1 MKKLQWGMVWLFFLV
16 AFTRPAA
23 FAQEGP
29 GSLQDL
35 LDQVRAER
43 QADSKLH
50 GEREARFLAERDQRQ
65 SLLQQAESE
74 LAGIKRQ
81 SEAKQASFRENEE
94 NLIQLRAQLKERA
107 ASLGELF
114 GVVRQISRDTAGMI
128 EGSFVSVQS
137 GERVD
142 FLNTMADSTEL
153 ASLEELE
160 RLWIILLEEMTQ
172 SGQVVKFSTTVT
184 EANGDQSDRAVVRV
198 GTFNGVS
205 DGQYLRY
212 VPETRQL
219 AELARQPEGQYINA
233 AQDLEQATEGYTAF
247 GVDPSRGAILAAL
260 VQSPNFW
267 ERIEQGG
274 IVGFIILAV
283 GLIAAILIVERAMF
297 LWGEG
302 RRMDAQ
308 RRIDELK
315 TDNALGRVMRVY
327 QYDPD
332 QNVETLE
339 ARLDEAIL
347 EQIPR
352 FERGLGMIGICAA
365 VAPLLGLLGTVVGM
379 IDTFQSITLFGA
391 GDPRVMS
398 DGISQALV
406 TTQLGLS
413 VAIPIV
419 LLHSL
424 LSSKSGRLLH
434 TLEEQSAG
442 MIALRAGSVS
452 LSLDLDEPTP
462 DAP

>member
-1 MKKLQWGMVWLFFLV
+1 MKILQWGVVCLLFLV
-16 AFTRPAA
+16 VFPRPEV
-23 FAQEGP
+23 FGQEGP
-29 GSLQDL
+29 KSLQEL

-50 GEREARFLAERDQRQ
+50 GEREARFMVERDQRQ
-65 SLLQQAESE
+65 SLLQQAQSE
-74 LAGIKRQ
+74 LATVKQQ
-81 SEAKQASFRENEE
+81 SEEKQAAFRANED
-94 NLIQLRAQLKERA
+94 NLIQLRGQLKERA

-142 FLNTMADSTEL
+142 FLNTMAESTKL

-160 RLWIILLEEMTQ
+160 QLWIVLLEEMTQ

-184 EANGDQSDRAVVRV
+184 EADGTPSDREVVRV
-198 GTFNGVS
+198 GTFNSISG
-205 DGQYLRY
+205 GKYLRY

-219 AELARQPEGQYINA
+219 TELARQPERRYISA
-233 AQDLEQATEGYTAF
+233 AQELEQTTQAYSAF

-260 VQSPNFW
+260 VQSPNAW

-274 IVGFIILAV
+274 VIGFVILAI
-283 GLIAAILIVERAMF
+283 GLIAAGLIVERTVF
-297 LWGEG
+297 LWREG

-308 RRIDELK
+308 RQMDELK
-315 TDNALGRVMRVY
+315 TDNALGRVMLVY
-327 QYDPD
+327 QYDPN

-339 ARLDEAIL
+339 ARLEEAIL
-347 EQIPR
+347 EQTPR
-352 FERGLGMIGICAA
+352 LERSLALLGIFAA

-442 MIALRAGSVS
+442 MIALLAGRPNESI
-452 LSLDLDEPTP
+452 L

>member
-1 MKKLQWGMVWLFFLV
+1 MNVLRWGVVWLLFLV
-16 AFTRPAA
+16 GSPRMDV
-23 FAQEGP
+23 FAQGGP
-29 GSLQDL
+29 QSLQEL
-35 LDQVRAER
+35 FDQVRAER
-43 QADSKLH
+43 QSDSKLH
-50 GEREARFLAERDQRQ
+50 SERESRFLAERDQRQ
-65 SLLQQAESE
+65 SLLRQAERE
-74 LAGIKRQ
+74 LASVKQQ
-81 SEAKQASFRENEE
+81 SEERLTVFRNNEDK
-94 NLIQLRAQLKERA
+94 LVQLRDQLKERA

-114 GVVRQISRDTAGMI
+114 GVVRQISRDTAGMV

-137 GERVD
+137 GERID
-142 FLNTMADSTEL
+142 FLNTMAESTEL

-184 EANGDQSDRAVVRV
+184 EPDGTQSERAIVRV
-198 GTFNGVS
+198 GTFNS
-205 DGQYLRY
+205 ISEGQYLRY

-219 AELARQPEGQYINA
+219 AELARQPKGQYIKA
-233 AQDLEQATEGYTAF
+233 AQDLEQAIEGYTAF

-260 VQSPNFW
+260 VQRPGAW

-274 IVGFIILAV
+274 IIGFVILAI
-283 GLIAAILIVERAMF
+283 GLIAAGLIVERTIY
-297 LWGEG
+297 LWRED
-302 RRMDAQ
+302 RRMQAQ
-308 RRIDELK
+308 RHMDELK
-315 TDNALGRVMRVY
+315 ADNALGRVMRVY
-327 QYDPD
+327 EYDTN

-339 ARLDEAIL
+339 ARLEEAIL
-347 EQIPR
+347 EQIPIL
-352 FERGLGMIGICAA
+352 ERGLATLGIFAA

-424 LSSKSGRLLH
+424 LSSKSGRLVH

-442 MIALRAGSVS
+442 MIALLAGRTS
-452 LSLDLDEPTP
+452 LLAEQPSESS
-462 DAP
+462 